1 MERTT
6 EGKTGLYLLSFIQ
19 GEPGALGQLGF
30 RVKSKLNANVT
41 LERFHSLSQEFKSL
55 LLQSVTKQENL

>member
-6 EGKTGLYLLSFIQ
+6 EGQTGLYLLSFIQ

-41 LERFHSLSQEFKSL
+41 EVDIMLDIETERI
-55 LLQSVTKQENL
+55 